1 MAVTPVENST
11 CTIWGNAIAY
21 KTWHNNASERILALH
36 GWLDNAGSF
45 DLLAPLLE
53 TYQIVAPDLA
63 GHGFSAYRSADS
75 AYNLWQ
81 DAGDMAQL
89 ITQLNLSPL
98 VAMGHSR
105 GAMASVMLAALY
117 PEKIRALVLLDGLM
131 PVPVTVD
138 ETASLLRQAFDD
150 KQKYL
155 GRPPRRYETYEE
167 AIQSRLRGPLKLSRE
182 AVAAIAQRGL
192 AEDAQGYYWRA
203 DPRLRGAS
211 EMKLTM
217 EHARDFVRR
226 IQCPTLLLAAMPLQD
241 FQQEL
246 VAANDNI
253 RVVKIGGGHHF
264 HLEQSRVEAAVVI
277 GEFLK
282 EVNS

>member
-11 CTIWGNAIAY
+11 CAIWGNTIAY
-21 KTWHNNASERILALH
+21 KTWHDSASERILALH

-45 DLLAPLLE
+45 DLLAPALAHHHV
-53 TYQIVAPDLA
+53 VAPDLA
-63 GHGFSAYRSADS
+63 GHGLSDYRSADS
-75 AYNLWQ
+75 AYSLWQ
-81 DAGDMAQL
+81 DVGDMEQL
-89 ITQLNLSPL
+89 ITKLKLSPL

-131 PVPVTVD
+131 PKPVTFD
-138 ETASLLRQAFDD
+138 ETASLLRQAFED

-155 GRPPRRYETYEE
+155 DRPPRRYESYEE
-167 AIQSRLRGPLKLSRE
+167 AIQSRLRGPLKLSRA

-211 EMKLTM
+211 EMKLTA
-217 EHARDFVRR
+217 EHSRDFVRR
-226 IQCPTLLLAAMPLQD
+226 IQCPTLLLVAMPLQD

-246 VAANDNI
+246 VALNSNI
-253 RVVKIGGGHHF
+253 QVVRIGGGHHF
-264 HLEQSRVEAAVVI
+264 HLEQSQRP
-277 GEFLK
+277 
-282 EVNS
+282 